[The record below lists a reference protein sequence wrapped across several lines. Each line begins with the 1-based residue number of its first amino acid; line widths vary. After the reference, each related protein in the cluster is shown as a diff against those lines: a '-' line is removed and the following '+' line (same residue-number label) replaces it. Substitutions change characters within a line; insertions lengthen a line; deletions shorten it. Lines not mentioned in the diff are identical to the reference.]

1 MEYTALPTL
10 QVFLWYTTFS
20 LSLKKKRAKNFS
32 EFCPKKG
39 DGDRYINSLVLTV
52 NPARP
57 YLDLSP
63 CTCVQNTHSIK
74 FYIMRISS
82 IALVQSGSFG
92 VSSNKEDSYV
102 SNLI

>member
-20 LSLKKKRAKNFS
+20 LSLSLKKKHANNFS

-52 NPARP
+52 NLPRP

-63 CTCVQNTHSIK
+63 LLLCTENS
-74 FYIMRISS
+74 
-82 IALVQSGSFG
+82 
-92 VSSNKEDSYV
+92 
-102 SNLI
+102 